1 MSTPHL
7 PAEAVYA
14 STAASV
20 TLGVFMAL
28 QARLDPSRRTA
39 YGCVSASWWGLVLI
53 DLAHLYLAPSHYE
66 ALRVAW
72 AGFYAASVLH
82 LLGHSLAR
90 CVAAAVSVWSLGGIV
105 YADRWL
111 AATSC
116 ALGLAFG
123 ITAVT
128 HALEYRRSRG
138 YASCILAAYSSLI
151 AIMCSL
157 FLAVVQ
163 RSADDSALIY
173 LGYWHYA
180 LATVV
185 SALLGWIQLPRELR
199 GRAPVRV
206 RLPHAVAF
214 FAAMVLGEI
223 GVQACLVA
231 WKNPG
236 EAPVAYVLFS
246 LFQAAA
252 TLLLYFHHSHAL
264 VIHTDNVAELLAVRT
279 ASLEGARLELAHQNE
294 VQRQHLDDQAAR
306 LVAQAA
312 ELQQKALVIER
323 QRRLELAA
331 QTAGGAAH
339 DIQNLLTP
347 ILYNVERLTLATS
360 AEQGRALASTT
371 RRQLEHLLELNGQ
384 LLTLS
389 RRGRIERVPI
399 DLRELVTELREQF
412 PNQPVLTRVAPACW
426 VAGSQAQLT
435 RALANLVRNAL
446 DAAPGRPVELVVEPE
461 SIVETRRCHLGFLR
475 PGPMVRIDVLDHGP
489 GIPAEWVDAIF
500 EPFFTTKRCD
510 GSAGS
515 GLGLAIVTAV
525 VDDHQGVLDLSTD
538 ATGSRFS
545 IYLPA
550 IDPPSDAPDLA
561 RLRGDEAI
569 LVVDDDELVRTRY
582 AELLDQA
589 GYHVQTAR
597 NGGEAVLAL
606 QRTDVDLLLLD
617 LRMPVLG
624 GVATYFAGTNLRPG
638 IRAIVHTS
646 FVDDDEAAQLE
657 RLGAHAI
664 LQKPAGRRELL
675 RTVRYVLD
683 GARDSARPR
692 LAPDRESRPA
702 SNQEPSR

>member
-28 QARLDPSRRTA
+28 QARLDPARRTA

-53 DLAHLYLAPSHYE
+53 DFAHVYLTPWHYE
-66 ALRVAW
+66 ALRVTW

-82 LLGHSLAR
+82 LLGYSFAR
-90 CVAAAVSVWSLGGIV
+90 GVSAMVSVWSLGGIV
-105 YADRWL
+105 YADRWF
-111 AATSC
+111 AATSY
-116 ALGLAFG
+116 AFGLAFG
-123 ITAVT
+123 IAAIAHT
-128 HALEYRRSRG
+128 LEYRRSRG
-138 YASCILAAYSSLI
+138 YASCILAAYSGLI

-157 FLAVVQ
+157 FLTVVQ

-206 RLPHAVAF
+206 RSGHAVAF
-214 FAAMVLGEI
+214 FAAMALGEV
-223 GVQACLVA
+223 GVQAGLVA
-231 WKNPG
+231 WKEPG
-236 EAPVAYVLFS
+236 EPPTAYALFS

-279 ASLEGARLELAHQNE
+279 ASLEGTRRELARQNE
-294 VQRQHLDDQAAR
+294 VQREHLDDQAAR

-339 DIQNLLTP
+339 DIENLLTP
-347 ILYNVERLTLATS
+347 ILYNVECLTMATS
-360 AEQGRALASTT
+360 AEQARALASTT

-399 DLRELVTELREQF
+399 DLGELVDELRERF
-412 PNQPVLTRVAPACW
+412 PNQPVLARVAPGCW
-426 VAGSQAQLT
+426 VAGSHAQLT
-435 RALANLVRNAL
+435 RALVNLVRNAL

-461 SIVETRRCHLGFLR
+461 AITEVRRCHLGFLR
-475 PGPMVRIDVLDHGP
+475 PGPVVRIDVADHGP

-500 EPFFTTKRCD
+500 EPFFTTKRGD
-510 GSAGS
+510 DSAGS

-525 VDDHQGVLDLSTD
+525 IGDHQGVLDLSTD
-538 ATGSRFS
+538 AAGTRFS
-545 IYLPA
+545 VYLPA
-550 IDPPSDAPDLA
+550 IDPPGDAPDLEGMG
-561 RLRGDEAI
+561 GDEAI

-582 AELLDQA
+582 AELLEQA
-589 GYHVQTAR
+589 GYHVQTAKD
-597 NGGEAVLAL
+597 GGEAVAAL
-606 QRTDVDLLLLD
+606 QRTDVDLVLLD

-624 GVATYFAGTNLRPG
+624 GVATYFAGINLRPG
-638 IRAIVHTS
+638 IRAIVHTR
-646 FVDDDEAAQLE
+646 FVDDDEAAQLG

-675 RTVRYVLD
+675 RTVRQVLD
-683 GARDSARPR
+683 GAGDSAPPR
-692 LAPDRESRPA
+692 AAPGRETRPA